1 VTVTQTHP
9 AAAEAHETAA
19 REAATPAVTAHEAA
33 GPAAAAPTTVRSA
46 LRGAAPRAAELVL
59 APQAAGRR
67 ARTIALLSGLA
78 VALVVVAVLAAGVG
92 QLHIPPAEVLGAVLR
107 RLGIDGGAAATHVNT
122 DSALW
127 TIRFPRIV
135 MALLVGAALATGG
148 ALMQG
153 VFGNPLADP
162 GVVGVSSGAAVGA
175 CTVIVFGWTFLG
187 SWTAAVAAFVAG
199 LLTTLLVYATARDGG
214 RTQVVTLVL
223 TGVAVNAVAGAALAF
238 LTFLG
243 DTQAREQIVFWQ
255 LGSLNGTRWPYV
267 AVVAPL
273 VLLGILGA
281 GLLARRLD
289 LLALGERPARH
300 LGVDVER
307 LRIVSIVLVALL
319 TAAAVAFCGIIA
331 FVGLVVPHLVRMAVG
346 PGHRVLVPA
355 SALGGAVLLMC
366 ADLVARTAV
375 PYADLPIGMLTAL
388 CGGPFFFWL
397 IRRTRR
403 SAGGW
408 A

>member
-1 VTVTQTHP
+1 M
-9 AAAEAHETAA
+9 TA
-19 REAATPAVTAHEAA
+19 P
-33 GPAAAAPTTVRSA
+33 APTDAPARTVLIGVADASPQ
-46 LRGAAPRAAELVL
+46 APRAPVGGGGHRGRVAALFVGLAVLVLVL
-59 APQAAGRR
+59 AVVSAGLGQLQ
-67 ARTIALLSGLA
+67 IPPGE
-78 VALVVVAVLAAGVG
+78 VLASV
-92 QLHIPPAEVLGAVLR
+92 LH
-107 RLGIDGGAAATHVNT
+107 RLGIGDTGAVSHPNAEA
-122 DSALW
+122 ALW

-135 MALLVGAALATGG
+135 MAMLVGAALATGG

-175 CTVIVFGWTFLG
+175 CSVIVFGWSFLG
-187 SWTAAVAAFVAG
+187 SWTVALTAFVAG
-199 LLTTLLVYATARDGG
+199 LVTTLLVYTTARDKG
-214 RTQVVTLVL
+214 RTEVVTLVL

-255 LGSLNGTRWPYV
+255 LGSLNGTRWQYV
-267 AVVAPL
+267 AVVAP
-273 VLLGILGA
+273 VVVAGVVGA
-281 GLLARRLD
+281 TTVARRLD
-289 LLALGERPARH
+289 LLALGERSARH

-307 LRIVSIVLVALL
+307 LRIVCIVLVALL
-319 TAAAVAFCGIIA
+319 TAGAVAFCGIIA

-346 PGHRVLVPA
+346 PGHRVLIPA
-355 SALGGAVLLMC
+355 SALGGAALLLC

-388 CGGPFFFWL
+388 VGGPFFFWL